1 MALSLSLYLSSM
13 TGALINS
20 AQVRQYAFSPLKNY
34 MGECSSSIFAR
45 KWIQTFKHIGL
56 KHNGVA
62 KSDD

>member
-34 MGECSSSIFAR
+34 MGECLLQFLQGSG
-45 KWIQTFKHIGL
+45 FKLSNIL
-56 KHNGVA
+56 
-62 KSDD
+62 D